1 MLYKICILPTKSW
14 DGPSDMSDTKIYTP
28 RIFVNRDLRV
38 HPRSKSA
45 LATQNAGS
53 TPWRAFALKTRDD
66 GGQVVL
72 PGPFDRG
79 EGGPREGRVR
89 PKPHRNRSSPRRH
102 LGLDQGHGRLGESR
116 ERERGLLSFVGA
128 TDGSLT
134 PPHSASTL
142 PLASRRPG
150 LQELISNVPIF
161 MTPLEKDLKEYYTP
175 GKPNRDKEVAQMKE
189 VSESKGKDSRRMKSR
204 REIPS
209 LTPRILP
216 LPFHWHV
223 DDRGSRS
230 LSATFPFL

>member
-1 MLYKICILPTKSW
+1 MLACQLMAGINLISQRLLSSW
-14 DGPSDMSDTKIYTP
+14 PWSRTLTYLEENSENTLRTGVENDTKIYTP
-28 RIFVNRDLRV
+28 RICVNRDLRV

-72 PGPFDRG
+72 PGPVDRG

-134 PPHSASTL
+134 P
-142 PLASRRPG
+142 
-150 LQELISNVPIF
+150 
-161 MTPLEKDLKEYYTP
+161 
-175 GKPNRDKEVAQMKE
+175 
-189 VSESKGKDSRRMKSR
+189 
-204 REIPS
+204 
-209 LTPRILP
+209 RILP
-216 LPFHWHV
+216 LPFHWHL
-223 DDRGSRS
+223 DDRASRS
-230 LSATFPFL
+230 LSATFPFS